1 MSEVAVVPAPTA
13 EWRPATATTL
23 APYALIRLA
32 ALPYPATPAGTEQ
45 FRAALRQLVELRA
58 RLTELAPRLADA
70 LYASADGH
78 PPEFHRKA
86 VLPLRR
92 DVHNGRM
99 PRPERV
105 AELGGLLDRVPD
117 LPAWLAVMREAAELR
132 ARLGEL
138 AAGALG
144 AERAALAA
152 ICAAEPLRRAVTL
165 TGADLLRGI
174 DRAAAAGANPDS
186 RARKSEPNTLRYA
199 LRATAKT
206 SPLSWFTYVGW
217 GNWAA
222 DRPEPGVAG
231 GRPQTGP
238 TTGPV
243 GAGSAAAGEA
253 DLGGQP
259 VAVAQAN
266 RTLLTRLFAAVV
278 ADPRLRDTVPH
289 RLAAAITVAGDQ
301 LTFRRDRPVQGVD
314 RVISVL
320 EEEVSLACTGP
331 LRLLIDRTRAAGPT
345 GIAPRD
351 LIAELARRLPGEPQR
366 TAVAAARYVGQV
378 LDAGLLL
385 AVEPVDPQDPRA
397 VRHLADWLD
406 RHDRAELADLLAAI
420 DEQTDRFGDVPAG
433 ERAGSLARLRDTW
446 RSAYEMVGLPWYDA
460 PVLAEDV
467 ALRQPVR
474 LGRAYG
480 RDTAGQLTRLA
491 ALVELFDQYLPLRR
505 LVRDTFVARYGIG
518 GRCARAADFS
528 TEMSQV
534 WRAYNLVSPAG
545 VISDDPALADLVTP
559 QLREL
564 AAARSGLLDQI
575 RQARAQ
581 DPAADPS
588 RFQLP
593 EEIVRYAEAALPDWV
608 HARPASYAYF
618 VQPAR
623 TDSGDHLL
631 VLNHV
636 YAGWGRFTSRFL
648 DLVAPSAKAQVAA
661 QIRATL
667 GRRATVAQFRPV
679 TGFNA
684 NLHPMVVEHEVGE
697 DGRWADLL
705 ADRVGLR
712 HDPVTDQVRLCR
724 DDTGDDVDV
733 LYLGFLVPFVMP
745 DRTVPL
751 HFDLSSGLVGPGLL
765 APTTEV
771 AGVRGR
777 VRLRYRDVVLNRRSW
792 SLPTEAAQRLRADLD
807 ADGDVPF
814 DAVSVWRARLGLPA
828 EVFVAAAGADVRG
841 GPDDY
846 QRYLSLPK
854 PQYVD
859 LDNALH
865 LRNLPRLLGRHDGPI
880 RIEEALPVPGR
891 GNPDGRVVELV
902 TETYRKGRAG
912 HV

>member
-13 EWRPATATTL
+13 DWRPAIAPTL
-23 APYALIRLA
+23 APYALVRLA
-32 ALPYPATPAGTEQ
+32 ALPYPAAPADTAR

-78 PPEFHRKA
+78 QPDFHRKA

-99 PRPERV
+99 PRPERI
-105 AELGGLLDRVPD
+105 AELGSLLDRVPD
-117 LPAWLAVMREAAELR
+117 LTAWLAVMREAAQVR
-132 ARLGEL
+132 ADLGAL
-138 AAGALG
+138 ATGALG

-186 RARKSEPNTLRYA
+186 RARKSEPNALRYA
-199 LRATAKT
+199 LRVTSKT
-206 SPLSWFTYVGW
+206 SPLSWFTYVAW
-217 GNWAA
+217 GNWA
-222 DRPEPGVAG
+222 DP
-231 GRPQTGP
+231 
-238 TTGPV
+238 
-243 GAGSAAAGEA
+243 AAAPA
-253 DLGGQP
+253 SAQAPAGGQP

-278 ADPRLRDTVPH
+278 ADGQLRDTVPH
-289 RLAAAITVAGDQ
+289 RLAAAITIAGEQ

-331 LRLLIDRTRAAGPT
+331 LRLLLDRARAAGPP
-345 GIAPRD
+345 GVAPRD
-351 LIAELARRLPGEPQR
+351 LVAELTRRLPGEPSR
-366 TAVAAARYVGQV
+366 TAAAATRYVGQV

-385 AVEPVDPQDPRA
+385 AVEPVDPQDPAA
-397 VRHLADWLD
+397 VRHLAHWLD
-406 RHDRAELADLLAAI
+406 RHDRTELADLLTAI
-420 DEQTDRFGDVPAG
+420 DEQTSRFGDVPAG
-433 ERAGSLARLRDTW
+433 ERAAALARLRGTW
-446 RSAYEMVGLPWYDA
+446 RSAYELVGLPWTDG

-467 ALRQPVR
+467 ALREPLR
-474 LGRAYG
+474 LGRAHG
-480 RDTAGQLTRLA
+480 RAAADRLPRLA
-491 ALVELFDQYLPLRR
+491 AVAELFDQYLPLRR
-505 LVRDTFVARYGIG
+505 LVRDRFVDRYGVG

-534 WRAYNLVSPAG
+534 WQAYNLISPAG
-545 VISDDPALADLVTP
+545 VIDGDPQFADLVTP

-564 AAARSGLLDQI
+564 AEARSRVLARI
-575 RQARAQ
+575 RQLAPPGV
-581 DPAADPS
+581 DE
-588 RFQLP
+588 FELP
-593 EEIVRYAEAALPDWV
+593 EEIVRDAAAALPRWAA
-608 HARPASYAYF
+608 ARPASYAFF

-623 TDSGDHLL
+623 HDRADLL

-648 DLVAPSAKAQVAA
+648 DLVAPSAKEQVAA
-661 QIRATL
+661 QIRDTL
-667 GRRATVAQFRPV
+667 GGGASVAQFRPV

-684 NLHPMVVEHEVGE
+684 NLHPLVVQHEVGE

-705 ADRVGLR
+705 ADQVGLR

-724 DDTGDDVDV
+724 EDTGADLDV

-765 APTTEV
+765 APTSAV
-771 AGVRGR
+771 AGVRR
-777 VRLRYRDVVLNRRSW
+777 RTRLRYHDLVLSRRSW
-792 SLPTEAAQRLRADLD
+792 TLPTEAAQRLRAELD

-828 EVFVAAAGADVRG
+828 EVFVSAAGMEVRG
-841 GPDDY
+841 GPDDF

-865 LRNLPRLLGRHDGPI
+865 LRNLPRLLGRHEGPI
-880 RIEEALPVPGR
+880 RIEEALPVPGA

-902 TETYRKGRAG
+902 AETYRKGWGG
-912 HV
+912 HD